1 MGTKTATR
9 LFLYRYRYYIGYA
22 IIAILFVSLLL
33 FAGLYVPGGLASSE
47 VNSVVKSAGVDI
59 YQPNTLAVTSL
70 PYILLQQLSIDTLGI
85 SNFSIKLPSLICA
98 VITSVGAI
106 FLLRRWFSS
115 NVAVLAT
122 MIMITTGQFLFVAQL
137 GASSITF
144 IMWSV
149 LLLLSASMITGGS
162 SHKTFWKI
170 AFFITAGLSLYTPLS
185 LYLLIAIV
193 SAALLHPHVRYVIKR
208 ITATKLFMFGLLLLA
223 FVAPL
228 IYLIY
233 LEPTLGLSLLGIPKN
248 WPPDILNN
256 VAIVAQQYLAFYQ
269 PASSNLMTPVFGLG
283 SMLLI
288 ILGAI
293 RLFKTR
299 YTARSYTVTAWF
311 VLLIPI
317 ILINPAYTSITFV
330 PFLLLLASGLESLLR
345 SWYGIFPRNPYA
357 RVAGLLPL
365 IVLVSGLLIS
375 GVDRY
380 VYGYHYDPST
390 ASNFTRDLTLLN
402 YQVKT
407 SGTTTLVVSKDEQP
421 FYDAVAKYSDNLD
434 VTTVTPSMKPFAVT
448 REAHK
453 QLADRQQVSSIVVTS
468 HTNNADRFYIY
479 NNQ

>member
-1 MGTKTATR
+1 MAIKTATR
-9 LFLYRYRYYIGYA
+9 LFSYRYRYYIGYS
-22 IIAILFVSLLL
+22 IIALLFVSLLL
-33 FAGLYVPGGLASSE
+33 FAGLYVPGGLASTE
-47 VNSVVKSAGVDI
+47 VNSVIKSAGVDI
-59 YQPNTLAVTSL
+59 HQPSTLAVTSL
-70 PYILLQQLSIDTLGI
+70 PYILSQQLSIEILGI
-85 SNFSIKLPSLICA
+85 SNFSIKLPSLIFA
-98 VITSVGAI
+98 AITSVSAI

-115 NVAVLAT
+115 NIAVLAT

-162 SHKTFWKI
+162 SHKTFWKVV
-170 AFFITAGLSLYTPLS
+170 FFVTAGLSLYTPLS

-193 SAALLHPHVRYVIKR
+193 SAALLHPHVRYVLKR
-208 ITATKLFMFGLLLLA
+208 ISLAKLFLFGLVLLA

-228 IYLIY
+228 AYLIY
-233 LEPTLGLSLLGIPKN
+233 LDPDLGLLLLGLPSN
-248 WPPDILNN
+248 WPPDIFAN
-256 VAIVAQQYLAFYQ
+256 ASIIAQQYLAFFE
-269 PASSNLMTPVFGLG
+269 PVGGNLMTPVFGLG
-283 SMLLI
+283 SMILI
-288 ILGAI
+288 LLGAF

-317 ILINPAYTSITFV
+317 VLINPAYTSITFV

-345 SWYGIFPRNPYA
+345 SWYSLFPRNPYA

-380 VYGYHYDPST
+380 VYGYHYDPMT
-390 ASNFTRDLTLLN
+390 VNNFTRDLTLLN
-402 YQVKT
+402 YQGKPD
-407 SGTTTLVVSKDEQP
+407 SYTTLLVDEKEQP
-421 FYDAVAKYSDNLD
+421 FYDAVAKYSDDLA
-434 VTTVTPSMKPFAVT
+434 VTTIVPSQGSFTATKA
-448 REAHK
+448 AH
-453 QLADRQQVSSIVVTS
+453 QQVENMVVSRIIVTS
-468 HTNNADRFYIY
+468 HSQNADRFYIY